1 MGKLKDQT
9 GHIYGKWTVLR
20 KAEEKTAYGDVCWIC
35 RCECGNEKAVSGKI
49 LRKGKSKSCGQC
61 TRHIIKIGD
70 RFGKLTVL
78 RKDFVKNNHWYYL
91 CKCDCGNL
99 KSIKNTNLTTGNT
112 KSCGCLISQNRHN
125 GQRHQLLG
133 QRFGMLTVIEDMGNN
148 SHGNSI
154 WKCRCDCGQEKI
166 IIGGNLVAE
175 TIISCGC
182 SKLSKGELKI
192 KQILDSHKIK
202 YKQEYLIHEIGNK
215 RFDFAILDNNNKVI
229 KLIEFDGI
237 QHYEDTG
244 FSKLNKGE
252 SLQKRQE
259 SDRIKDEWAA
269 THNIPLLRI
278 PYWDYD
284 KIDFDMLQSK

>member
-9 GHIYGKWTVLR
+9 GHVYGKWTVLR

-61 TRHIIKIGD
+61 TRHIMKPGE
-70 RFGKLTVL
+70 RFGKLITIEDTGKTDSSRHKL
-78 RKDFVKNNHWYYL
+78 WR
-91 CKCDCGNL
+91 CICDCGNEIIVA
-99 KSIKNTNLTTGNT
+99 SRNLTTGNT
-112 KSCGCLISQNRHN
+112 KSCGCNH
-125 GQRHQLLG
+125 QRHQLLG
-133 QRFGMLTVIEDMGNN
+133 QKFGMLMVIEDMGNDIK
-148 SHGNSI
+148 GNSL
-154 WKCRCDCGQEKI
+154 WKCKCDCGREKI
-166 IIGGNLVAE
+166 VRGVNLVAGA
-175 TIISCGC
+175 TISCGC
-182 SKLSKGELKI
+182 SKMSKGELKI

-202 YKQEYLIHEIGNK
+202 YKQEYLIREIGNK

-259 SDRIKDEWAA
+259 SDRIKNEWAA
-269 THNIPLLRI
+269 AHNIPLLRI
-278 PYWDYD
+278 PYWDYN
-284 KIDFDMLQSK
+284 KIDFDMLQLQ